1 MYAGPYGTHI
11 SQHELTDLISG
22 TSMYRGR
29 GSPSVAT
36 TVPGASSAWPSLYLF
51 LCFSSSSDDHHSTA
65 CAFFSEPDDPPWV
78 VDFRFDIDGPW
89 TGLQVICNFRCEPEM
104 TITTVIFIIF
114 IPRVIVVAVR
124 AMLWQTPSSFLSS
137 FFCYNR
143 YPTPTPTPKEIKA
156 NKKKAQDQDGET
168 EMATYTKFH
177 HWTFEWVLHF
187 ENVETK

>member
-1 MYAGPYGTHI
+1 
-11 SQHELTDLISG
+11 
-22 TSMYRGR
+22 MYRGR

-51 LCFSSSSDDHHSTA
+51 SCFSSSSDDHHSTA

-114 IPRVIVVAVR
+114 ITRVIVVAVR

-137 FFCYNR
+137 FFYYNR
-143 YPTPTPTPKEIKA
+143 YPTPPPPQKKEKLTR
-156 NKKKAQDQDGET
+156 KKFRTRTVKLRWRRIRSFIT
-168 EMATYTKFH
+168 ELSNECCTSKMSRRRVIY
-177 HWTFEWVLHF
+177 
-187 ENVETK
+187 